1 MCIDQF
7 RSFLSSLGR
16 NDDHLTREV
25 KMEGTGGMFREIE
38 IDLARHGHGLEV
50 QVKKSTGETPGT
62 TPWFL
67 SCTVG

>member
-1 MCIDQF
+1 
-7 RSFLSSLGR
+7 
-16 NDDHLTREV
+16 
-25 KMEGTGGMFREIE
+25 MEGTGGMFREIE